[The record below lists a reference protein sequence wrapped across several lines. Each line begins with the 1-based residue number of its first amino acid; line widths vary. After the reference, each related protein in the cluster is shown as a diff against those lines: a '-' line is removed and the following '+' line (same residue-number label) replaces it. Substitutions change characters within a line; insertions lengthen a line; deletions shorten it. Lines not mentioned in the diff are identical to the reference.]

1 MRDFFSKYRLFMIW
15 GAALL
20 LALFIYSLSIRSK
33 ERASLPER
41 ALLTLFSPLTR
52 AVTAVDRF
60 AGEVWCGYIDLVGV
74 RAENVKLREAVK
86 ELNTREAANREALL
100 AAVRLRE
107 LLGIKQQLRVPSVA
121 ATVIGADTTPWFATL
136 LIDRGRGDGLRE
148 GMPVVATDGVVGQVV
163 KVADSTARVLLL
175 TDPAS
180 AVAGVVQRTRAR
192 GVVRGKGQGY
202 CSLEFSLSNEE
213 VAVGDLVVTSGV
225 GGLYPKGL
233 PVGEVTMVRK
243 GSYGIF
249 QTVDIRPT
257 VNTSRL
263 EEVLVLLNQSP

>member
-1 MRDFFSKYRLFMIW
+1 MRDFFAKYRVFMIW
-15 GAALL
+15 GSALL
-20 LALFIYSLSIRSK
+20 LSLFVYSLSIRDK
-33 ERASLPER
+33 EQASMPER

-52 AVTAVDRF
+52 AVTAMDRF
-60 AGEVWCGYIDLVGV
+60 AGGVWCSYVDLVGV

-100 AAVRLRE
+100 AAERLRE
-107 LLGIKQQLRVPSVA
+107 LLGLRQQIKVPSVA
-121 ATVIGADTTPWFATL
+121 ATVIGADATPWFATF
-136 LIDRGRGDGLRE
+136 LIDRGAQDGLRE
-148 GMPVVATDGVVGQVV
+148 GMPVVATDGIVGQVV
-163 KVADSTARVLLL
+163 KVADATARVLLL

-180 AVAGVVQRTRAR
+180 AVAGVVQRSRAR

-202 CSLEFSLSNEE
+202 CSLEFSLSNED
-213 VAVGDLVVTSGV
+213 VAVGDLIVTSGV
-225 GGLYPKGL
+225 GGLFPKGL

-249 QTVDIRPT
+249 QAVDIRPT

-263 EEVLVLLNQSP
+263 EEVLVLLKHAP